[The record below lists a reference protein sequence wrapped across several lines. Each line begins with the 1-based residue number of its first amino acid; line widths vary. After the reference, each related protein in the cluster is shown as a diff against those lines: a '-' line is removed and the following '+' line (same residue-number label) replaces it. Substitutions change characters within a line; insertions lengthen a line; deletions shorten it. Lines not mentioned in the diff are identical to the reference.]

1 MKKRI
6 LYWGLMVALTLLL
19 AGPQAMA
26 KDKDK
31 KGDAG
36 TPPGWEKG
44 EKKGWEGDAP
54 PKHDKEA
61 TEAISE
67 EAEEKAEELDKET
80 KEKPKKAKKKSKKSK
95 ERTEEEG
102 EDAKKSIEKEREKTE
117 ESEKE

>member
-6 LYWGLMVALTLLL
+6 FYWVLMLALTLLL

-26 KDKDK
+26 KDKAK

-44 EKKGWEGDAP
+44 EKKGWESDVP

-67 EAEEKAEELDKET
+67 EAEEKAAEQDKET
-80 KEKPKKAKKKSKKSK
+80 KEKTKKAKKK
-95 ERTEEEG
+95 
-102 EDAKKSIEKEREKTE
+102 AE
-117 ESEKE
+117 ESEEE

>member
-6 LYWGLMVALTLLL
+6 WYWVLMIALTLLL

-26 KDKDK
+26 NDKDK

-67 EAEEKAEELDKET
+67 EAEEKVEELDKET
-80 KEKPKKAKKKSKKSK
+80 KKKAKKAKKK
-95 ERTEEEG
+95 
-102 EDAKKSIEKEREKTE
+102 AE
-117 ESEKE
+117 ESAEE